1 MKQSQIF
8 TKSFYQTHDKNT
20 RKFLIGQQVEMEKQP
35 KKNGKILSRQVRLQE
50 TNMIQIKNQ
59 KTIKYPNGF
68 LLITKQEFE
77 KLPENQKT
85 FFRWTTN
92 QSKNVRILF
101 DRSSEGL
108 NKTQIQQFE
117 KPTAVYFDNIE
128 AGIRFAEFLKFK
140 NQERL
145 NHFNDNLTRIQ
156 SVWFHL
162 SSLKI
167 VESSIEKMN
176 NEAQQIQYQQLKE
189 QNEFLLDFDELLDYD
204 KPIYE
209 EMLNI
214 LFKKAEYEEKH
225 KKQNIKQ
232 QKVEIMKQSE
242 NFFKNKE
249 VKAIRQLLYLWRQVA
264 GGILR
269 ENEELEEYQQRELE
283 DEERKLQTEIDAI
296 ENEQQRI
303 SQIQQSQIQQQH
315 QQQNL
320 PQYKDLHLTKFKLI
334 IGQHIKLFNPILYV
348 YFKGLESNYQGKI
361 EFDKGQEINFMQLDK
376 KGWTAEL
383 EVTLS
388 GFQMQDALDIV
399 IYDDYQEVNEK
410 ILARA
415 QEEQNNILAF
425 LATAKKVMQGRIYM
439 RDFEKNLNNNRRH
452 FASLEVSANLQQK
465 VTGNQL
471 LNVPMIQ
478 MDIYEDSPFSIL
490 NSTVNPFYLDIIEVP
505 FTAQEM
511 KYFARQLKSPFNS
524 LQQQWDSFKVE
535 ALEFALQVRGQIWV
549 NSKQSEDDLIEIQEF
564 IVEEQGIEEQ
574 KGKFTLLAEYLQVNP
589 IQNKQDF
596 VKNKL
601 IQACR
606 KGFTKQSR
614 NELIPIFLQFNN
626 KITKFLQD
634 IGIEWNQNESILDL
648 IQNEINQ
655 YIEQDTILSNHEKVQ
670 HYLDS
675 LQFRQ
680 TTVWTDQYIKKLQLL
695 KDRIAYLLNCF
706 ELSNHKK
713 NQLILTVRLF
723 QLFNL
728 REDCDDY
735 VLKIILCLD
744 YKLMIP
750 KMQCDKLDF
759 QWFRTHMNN
768 LFSDFFYF
776 DIWLRVFDYIIG
788 IGFVNGDFDRAIASV
803 IGGILNEVDSKK
815 YRTKEEFIT
824 GLTIYGKLLCDPEKL
839 IMACYNSYNHQEF
852 IYLESDEQIL
862 EILTQN
868 GNPSE
873 QICKDQIQ
881 QQQQQSH
888 QQSIIIDVPE
898 EHEGSI
904 YEIHEQYQQSAT
916 QQRSQQKYLFK
927 QKVEKI
933 HILIHSMYLH
943 QIVFHEQNVVTI
955 QNQRKNEQDGL
966 YFELPFTSQS
976 VDIQI
981 NENFKAQIDIGYLL
995 VNTIYKNTLILN
1007 DNYDMERNY
1016 QISELEYSILLIG
1029 EGLPY
1034 ERVMSKDNAI
1044 NSFNDLAQKFKVQH
1058 NFSQHPDAFKLGNVL
1073 SFADFNQLMQ
1083 HYFKLDQASYNL
1095 DELYQKFMLKGNQ
1108 QIYLIDILL
1117 KLNQNNQKQLEV
1129 LNLFIPNEKISHKQ
1143 LRREQLENNGDV
1155 KFLKVILSDENY
1167 GQSVDL
1173 TTYFNGLLLDHYLKY
1188 NSYDMLL
1195 IDHKNRLYLLDNAG
1209 SFLSQLRTQTLIL
1222 SLKFSSFGNIRNL
1235 QYQLNKQFKL
1245 TMEQQTSATSIKELL
1260 ENNSRLISLDNN
1272 CILMNEKASTFNSH
1286 LAYLRCRDGSKQFY
1300 TCDVIGKIL
1309 NKNDEV
1315 QYYVVQLELDK
1326 RIIKSK
1332 EDVLLFDSIPLE
1344 ELEVYDKT
1352 WKQVQ

>member
-20 RKFLIGQQVEMEKQP
+20 RKFLTGQQVEVEKQP

-50 TNMIQIKNQ
+50 TNMIQIKND

-77 KLPENQKT
+77 KLPENQKA

-108 NKTQIQQFE
+108 NKTQIEQFE

-128 AGIRFAEFLKFK
+128 TGIRFAEFLKFK
-140 NQERL
+140 NAEIL
-145 NHFNDNLTRIQ
+145 NHLNDTLTRIQ

-176 NEAQQIQYQQLKE
+176 NEAQQIRYYQLKE

-204 KPIYE
+204 KIRYE

-225 KKQNIKQ
+225 KKQTIKQ

-242 NFFKNKE
+242 NFIKNKE
-249 VKAIRQLLYLWRQVA
+249 VQAMRQLLQLWKQVA

-269 ENEELEEYQQRELE
+269 ENEDLEEYQQRELE
-283 DEERKLQTEIDAI
+283 DEERKLQIEIEAI
-296 ENEQQRI
+296 ENDQQRI
-303 SQIQQSQIQQQH
+303 SQIQQSQIQQQN

-320 PQYKDLHLTKFKLI
+320 PQHKDLHLTKFKLI

-348 YFKGLESNYQGKI
+348 YFKSIESNYYGKM
-361 EFDKGQEINFMQLDK
+361 EFVKGQEINFMQLDM
-376 KGWTAEL
+376 KGWTADL
-383 EVTLS
+383 EVTFS

-410 ILARA
+410 MLARA

-425 LATAKKVMQGRIYM
+425 LATAKKVMQGRIYL

-478 MDIYEDSPFSIL
+478 IDIHEDSPFSIL

-511 KYFARQLKSPFNS
+511 KCFARQLKSPFNS

-535 ALEFALQVRGQIWV
+535 SLEFALQVRGQIWV
-549 NSKQSEDDLIEIQEF
+549 NSKQSDDDLIEIQEF

-574 KGKFTLLAEYLQVNP
+574 KSKFTLLAEYLQQNQ

-634 IGIEWNQNESILDL
+634 IGIEWNQNESIIDL

-655 YIEQDTILSNHEKVQ
+655 YIEQDTIEANNERVQ
-670 HYLDS
+670 NYIDG

-680 TTVWTDQYIKKLQLL
+680 TTVWTDQFIKKLQLQ

-706 ELSNHKK
+706 ELSDHMK
-713 NQLILTVRLF
+713 NKMILTIKLF
-723 QLFNL
+723 QLFNQ

-750 KMQCDKLDF
+750 KIQCEKLDF
-759 QWFRTHMNN
+759 QWFRSHLNN

-803 IGGILNEVDSKK
+803 IGGILNEVDSNK

-862 EILTQN
+862 EILTLN
-868 GNPSE
+868 GNPLE

-881 QQQQQSH
+881 QQQQSHIQSF
-888 QQSIIIDVPE
+888 IIDVPE

-904 YEIHEQYQQSAT
+904 YEIHEQHQQSANL
-916 QQRSQQKYLFK
+916 QRSHQKYLFK

-943 QIVFHEQNVVTI
+943 QIVFHEQNVVSI
-955 QNQRKNEQDGL
+955 QNQRRNEEDGL
-966 YFELPFTSQS
+966 YFELPFTSQI

-981 NENFKAQIDIGYLL
+981 NENFKGQIDIGYFL

-1007 DNYDMERNY
+1007 DNYDMERHY
-1016 QISELEYSILLIG
+1016 EISELEYSILLIG

-1044 NSFNDLAQKFKVQH
+1044 NNFNDLAQQFKVQH
-1058 NFSQHPDAFKLGNVL
+1058 NFSSHPDAFKQGNVL

-1083 HYFKLDQASYNL
+1083 HYFKLDQASHNL
-1095 DELYQKFMLKGNQ
+1095 DELYEKFLLKGNQ
-1108 QIYLIDILL
+1108 YIYLIDILL
-1117 KLNQNNQKQLEV
+1117 KLNQNKQLEV

-1143 LRREQLENNGDV
+1143 LRREQLEFNGDV
-1155 KFLKVILSDENY
+1155 KFLKVLISDENY

-1173 TTYFNGLLLDHYLKY
+1173 TAYFNGLLLNHYLKY

-1195 IDHKNRLYLLDNAG
+1195 IDHNNRLYLLDNAG
-1209 SFLSQLRTQTLIL
+1209 SFLSQLRAQTLIL

-1235 QYQLNKQFKL
+1235 QYQLTKQFKL
-1245 TMEQQTSATSIKELL
+1245 TKELQTSAISIKELL
-1260 ENNSRLISLDNN
+1260 ENNSRLLSLDNN
-1272 CILMNEKASTFNSH
+1272 YILMNEKLSTFNSH

-1300 TCDVIGKIL
+1300 TCDVIGRIL
-1309 NKNDEV
+1309 NKNNEL
-1315 QYYVVQLELDK
+1315 QYFVVQLEQDK

-1332 EDVLLFDSIPLE
+1332 DDVLLIDNIPLE
-1344 ELEVYDKT
+1344 ELEVFDKT
-1352 WKQVQ
+1352 WKQVL